1 MPLTW
6 PGEPV
11 DRLAWPL
18 PPGAVGHPRGAGTFT
33 RALRMLALEGPL
45 SLSDAIARCTA
56 VPARVLRAAV
66 PAMARKGRI
75 GPGSDA
81 DVVVFDPARL
91 TDRATYAAGTL
102 PSAGI
107 VHVLVNGTAVVRD
120 GELVPDALPG
130 RPVRR

>member
-1 MPLTW
+1 
-6 PGEPV
+6 
-11 DRLAWPL
+11 
-18 PPGAVGHPRGAGTFT
+18 
-33 RALRMLALEGPL
+33 MLALDGPL
-45 SLSDAIARCTA
+45 SLPEAIARCTV

-66 PAMARKGRI
+66 PAMAGKGRI

-81 DVVVFDPARL
+81 DVVVLDPARL
-91 TDRATYAAGTL
+91 TDRATYTEGTL

-120 GELVPDALPG
+120 GQLVPDALPG